1 MSFFSNL
8 FGGSN
13 PGLVN
18 GAQAREAVSHGAIL
32 LDVRTPMEHEAGT
45 IPGSKNIA
53 VQELAQRLGELGE
66 LRRSIPTRATS
77 SSAPPTAAPAVAAR
91 RRRRRELLKQRRL
104 RLGAGTS

>member
-53 VQELAQRLGELGE
+53 VQELAQRLGELDPE
-66 LRRSIPTRATS
+66 QSYVVYCRSGGR
-77 SSAPPTAAPAVAAR
+77 SAAAAA
-91 RRRRRELLKQRRL
+91 LLKQNGFVNVVD
-104 RLGAGTS
+104 LGGIGNW

>member
-53 VQELAQRLGELGE
+53 VQELAQRLGELDPNQSYVVYC
-66 LRRSIPTRATS
+66 RSGGR
-77 SSAPPTAAPAVAAR
+77 SAAAAA
-91 RRRRRELLKQRRL
+91 LLKQHGFANVVD
-104 RLGAGTS
+104 LGGIGNW

>member
-53 VQELAQRLGELGE
+53 VQELAQRLGELDPNQSYVVYC
-66 LRRSIPTRATS
+66 RSGGR
-77 SSAPPTAAPAVAAR
+77 SAAAAA
-91 RRRRRELLKQRRL
+91 LLKQNGFVNVVD
-104 RLGAGTS
+104 LGGIGNW

>member
-8 FGGSN
+8 FGGAN
-13 PGLVN
+13 NGLVN

-53 VQELAQRLGELGE
+53 VQELAQRLGELDPNQSYVVYY
-66 LRRSIPTRATS
+66 RSGGR
-77 SSAPPTAAPAVAAR
+77 SAAAAA
-91 RRRRRELLKQRRL
+91 LLKQNGFVNVVD
-104 RLGAGTS
+104 LGGIGNW

>member
-8 FGGSN
+8 FGGAN
-13 PGLVN
+13 NGLVN

-53 VQELAQRLGELGE
+53 VQELAQRLGELDPNQSYVVYC
-66 LRRSIPTRATS
+66 RSGGR
-77 SSAPPTAAPAVAAR
+77 SAAAAA
-91 RRRRRELLKQRRL
+91 LLKQNGFVNVVD
-104 RLGAGTS
+104 LGGIGNW

>member
-8 FGGSN
+8 FGGAN
-13 PGLVN
+13 NGLVN

-53 VQELAQRLGELGE
+53 VQELAQRLGELDPNQSYVVYC
-66 LRRSIPTRATS
+66 RSGGR
-77 SSAPPTAAPAVAAR
+77 SAAAAA
-91 RRRRRELLKQRRL
+91 LLKQNGFTNVVD
-104 RLGAGTS
+104 LGGIGNW

>member
-53 VQELAQRLGELGE
+53 VQELAQRLGELDPNQSYVVYC
-66 LRRSIPTRATS
+66 RSGGR
-77 SSAPPTAAPAVAAR
+77 SAAAAA
-91 RRRRRELLKQRRL
+91 LLKQHGFVNVVD
-104 RLGAGTS
+104 LGGIGNW

>member
-8 FGGSN
+8 FGGAN
-13 PGLVN
+13 NGLVN

-53 VQELAQRLGELGE
+53 VQELAQRLGELDPNQSYVVYC
-66 LRRSIPTRATS
+66 RSGGR
-77 SSAPPTAAPAVAAR
+77 SAAAAA
-91 RRRRRELLKQRRL
+91 LLKQNGFANVVD
-104 RLGAGTS
+104 LGGIGNW

>member
-8 FGGSN
+8 FGGAHN
-13 PGLVN
+13 GLVN

-53 VQELAQRLGELGE
+53 VQELAQRLGELDPEQSYVVYCRSGGRSAAAAAL
-66 LRRSIPTRATS
+66 LRQHGFQN
-77 SSAPPTAAPAVAAR
+77 VVD
-91 RRRRRELLKQRRL
+91 
-104 RLGAGTS
+104 LGGIGNW

>member
-8 FGGSN
+8 FGGGHN
-13 PGLVN
+13 GLVN

-53 VQELAQRLGELGE
+53 VQELALRLGELDPE
-66 LRRSIPTRATS
+66 QSYVVYCRSGGR
-77 SSAPPTAAPAVAAR
+77 SAAAAA
-91 RRRRRELLKQRRL
+91 LLKQHGFTHVVD
-104 RLGAGTS
+104 LGGIGNW

>member
-8 FGGSN
+8 FGGAN
-13 PGLVN
+13 NGLVN

-53 VQELAQRLGELGE
+53 VQELAQR
-66 LRRSIPTRATS
+66 RRAKVTQSCKAAE
-77 SSAPPTAAPAVAAR
+77 SSAQMRRPR
-91 RRRRRELLKQRRL
+91 RRRPF
-104 RLGAGTS
+104 AGERDA

>member
-8 FGGSN
+8 FGGAN
-13 PGLVN
+13 NGLVN

-53 VQELAQRLGELGE
+53 VQELAQRLGELDPNQSYVVYC
-66 LRRSIPTRATS
+66 RSGGR
-77 SSAPPTAAPAVAAR
+77 SAAAAA
-91 RRRRRELLKQRRL
+91 LLKQHGFVNVVD
-104 RLGAGTS
+104 LGGIGNW

>member
-8 FGGSN
+8 FGGAN

-53 VQELAQRLGELGE
+53 VQELAQRLGELDPAQSYVVYC
-66 LRRSIPTRATS
+66 RSGGR
-77 SSAPPTAAPAVAAR
+77 SAAAAA
-91 RRRRRELLKQRRL
+91 LLKQHGFENVVD
-104 RLGAGTS
+104 LGGIGNW

>member
-53 VQELAQRLGELGE
+53 VQELAQRLGELDPNQSYVVYC
-66 LRRSIPTRATS
+66 RSGGR
-77 SSAPPTAAPAVAAR
+77 SAAAAA
-91 RRRRRELLKQRRL
+91 LLKQNGFANVVD
-104 RLGAGTS
+104 LGGIGNW

>member
-8 FGGSN
+8 FGGAN
-13 PGLVN
+13 NGLVN

-53 VQELAQRLGELGE
+53 VQELAQRLGELDPNQSYVVYC
-66 LRRSIPTRATS
+66 RSGGR
-77 SSAPPTAAPAVAAR
+77 SARP
-91 RRRRRELLKQRRL
+91 
-104 RLGAGTS
+104 